1 MAEIGS
7 FALLLA
13 LALSVYSFVAGII
26 AIAFQRRPAVVLTGA
41 ASGPPRKST
50 SAAENSLAELL
61 RLGSERIGETAR
73 RAGIAIFYAVLLAS
87 VILVICAFHDD
98 FSIAYIFH
106 HSNRDLP
113 GPYKFAVLWS
123 GQEGSLLFWSLL
135 LAAYGFVLRLRYK
148 TDARLFAYA
157 STVVAGV
164 QVFFLLLLNF
174 AAHPFA
180 IMQGSIPADGSGLNP
195 LLQYPEMVIHP
206 PMLYLGYVGFTVPFA
221 FALGALIM
229 KYPGEKWIHITRR
242 WTMVTWAFLTC
253 GIFLGAHWAYSV
265 LGWGG
270 YWGWDPVENAS
281 LMPWLAGTAF
291 LHSVMMQEKRGMLK
305 MWNMWL
311 VFATFWL
318 AILGTFLTRSGIISS
333 VHAFAQ
339 SSIGDWF
346 AWFLLITLLAFGFFF
361 FKNKSHLRS
370 EHKLESLVSRES
382 SFLFNNLLFIL
393 LTFTVLWG
401 TWFPKISELVQ
412 GNKVTVGAPFYNRV
426 AIPVALL
433 LLILTAVGPLLAWRK
448 TSLESLKRNFMWP
461 AIGATAVAIFLMAT
475 PESWGSVFG
484 LKPWKDVSYFYSL
497 MAIALAVLVT
507 LTVAS
512 EFWRG
517 GRVIAKHTGQGMF
530 ASMVQLTHRNTR
542 RYGGYIVH
550 FGVVVVIIGLA
561 GAAFNQDKEQEMSY
575 GDKMA
580 IGPYTLVCR
589 SYTDDDAPNYA
600 SEWALLDVY
609 KDGKPIGTMT
619 PVRRFYKAS
628 QQTSTMPDIRSTL
641 NDDLYVV
648 FEGINQ
654 DNGHPILKA
663 HLNPLVMWI
672 WMGVWIML
680 IGTVLALVPNAPAP
694 VRIAAAER
702 LRPVHATPV
711 ATGD

>member
-1 MAEIGS
+1 MAELGS
-7 FALLLA
+7 FALIAA
-13 LALSVYSFVAGII
+13 LALSVYSFLAGIV
-26 AIAFQRRPAVVLTGA
+26 ALAYQRQKPVA
-41 ASGPPRKST
+41 ALAGGPPRAQDLGFT
-50 SAAENSLAELL
+50 ALL
-61 RLGSERIGETAR
+61 RQGSERISETAR
-73 RAGIAIFYAVLLAS
+73 RAGIASFGAVLLAAI
-87 VILVICAFHDD
+87 ILVVCAFHDD

-123 GQEGSLLFWSLL
+123 GQEGSLLFWSLIL
-135 LAAYGFVLRLRYK
+135 SGYAFVLRLRYK
-148 TDARLFAYA
+148 TDPRLFAYA
-157 STVVAGV
+157 SVVLAGV
-164 QVFFLLLLNF
+164 QIFFLLLLNV
-174 AAHPFA
+174 AANPFG
-180 IMQGSIPADGSGLNP
+180 IMQGTLPADGNGLNP

-253 GIFLGAHWAYSV
+253 GVFLGAHWAYSV

-281 LMPWLAGTAF
+281 LMPWLTGTAF

-305 MWNMWL
+305 VWNMWL

-346 AWFLLITLLAFGFFF
+346 AWFLIITLAVFLFFF
-361 FKNKSHLRS
+361 IKNRKHLVS

-382 SFLFNNLLFIL
+382 SFLFNNLLFVL
-393 LTFTVLWG
+393 LCFTVLWG

-433 LLILTAVGPLLAWRK
+433 LLILTATGPLLAWRK
-448 TSLESLKRNFMWP
+448 TSIESLKRNFFWP
-461 AIGATAVAIFLMAT
+461 AMGAIAVAIFLMVT
-475 PESWGSVFG
+475 PESWGGAFG
-484 LKPWKDVSYFYSL
+484 LKPWRYISYFYSL
-497 MAIALAVLVT
+497 MAISLSVLVI

-512 EFWRG
+512 EFYRG
-517 GRVIAKHTGQGMF
+517 GRVISSHTGQGLF

-550 FGVVVVIIGLA
+550 FGAVVVIIGLA
-561 GAAFNQDKEQEMSY
+561 GAAFNLDKEQEMAY

-589 SYTDDDAPNYA
+589 SYTEDEAPNYF
-600 SEWALLDVY
+600 SQWAMIDVY
-609 KDGKPIGTMT
+609 KNGRAIGTMA

-641 NDDLYVV
+641 NEDLYLV
-648 FEGINQ
+648 FEGVNQ
-654 DNGHPILKA
+654 DNGHPIIKA
-663 HLNPLVMWI
+663 HLNSLVMWI

-680 IGTVLALVPNAPAP
+680 IGTGLALVPNAPAP
-694 VRIAAAER
+694 VRMAATARLER
-702 LRPVHATPV
+702 AHPAPV